1 MRAAVLFASILAL
14 TAAFPAAGST
24 AELAQAGAPAAAQR
38 IGVAAAVAG
47 QVRLDAVPGVR
58 EVGVDVASGT
68 PIFLGDAV
76 TTGPGGRLQIML
88 LDETVFTIGPD
99 AAMKIDKFVYDPSTG
114 AGTVNASI
122 AKGAFR
128 FVSGQVA
135 KRNPSDMEVRVPTG
149 TIGIRGTSVAGVVD
163 GARATIVLLGPGAE
177 TDTGERVGRI
187 LVTAANTTVEVSR
200 PGFAVDLAGIN
211 VPPTAP
217 FRVDAATVN
226 RIVAPLSG
234 PPRAAN
240 AQAQPGGPPG
250 ASAPQGQAQGQPGQA
265 GPPAQGPQAAATGA
279 RQAMGE
285 GPAPRDQAG
294 SGIAGGLQ
302 GVRTVAGIMPQ
313 QSAVQG
319 LAAGAPSPIA
329 TFTPGQLV
337 TFEQLRAIST
347 GKAEFGPQSIQMTQT
362 AGATQAAVYV
372 FRFNYDF
379 GSRTTFNSQVS
390 INLAAGGS
398 LNGGGSIVTG
408 TFPLLASP
416 FANGTGLAKIQE
428 ANITV
433 PTIGGQATVRYELVS
448 GNGALL
454 AQVRHNLQYVNGGVT
469 LVGEGV
475 APRK

>member
-1 MRAAVLFASILAL
+1 MRVVLLPVFAVVLS
-14 TAAFPAAGST
+14 AAFPVAGG
-24 AELAQAGAPAAAQR
+24 AVELAQAGAPAAAQR

-47 QVRLDAVPGVR
+47 AVRLDAVPGVR

-76 TTGPGGRLQIML
+76 ATGPGGRLQIML

-99 AAMKIDKFVYDPSTG
+99 AAMKIDRFVYDPATG

-135 KRNPSDMEVRVPTG
+135 KRNPSDMEVRLPTG

-217 FRVDAATVN
+217 FRVDPATVN

-234 PPRAAN
+234 PPRGAPTQG
-240 AQAQPGGPPG
+240 QAGAPPPG
-250 ASAPQGQAQGQPGQA
+250 APAPGQPGQA
-265 GPPAQGPQAAATGA
+265 APAGQGA
-279 RQAMGE
+279 RQAVGE
-285 GPAPRDQAG
+285 GPAPRSQAG
-294 SGIAGGLQ
+294 AGVAGGLQ
-302 GVRTVAGIMPQ
+302 GVRTVAAIVPQ
-313 QSAVQG
+313 QGAAQG
-319 LAAGAPSPIA
+319 VAGPPRPALA
-329 TFTPGQLV
+329 TFTPGQTV

-362 AGATQAAVYV
+362 AGGTQAAVYV

-390 INLAAGGS
+390 INLAAGGA
-398 LNGGGSIVTG
+398 LNPGGTIVTG

-416 FANGTGLAKIQE
+416 FASGSGLAKIQE

-433 PTIGGQATVRYELVS
+433 PTIGGTATVRYELVS
-448 GNGALL
+448 GTASPL
-454 AQVRHNLQYVNGGVT
+454 AQVRHQVDYTNGAVSLTGQ
-469 LVGEGV
+469 GV
-475 APRK
+475 AARK

>member
-1 MRAAVLFASILAL
+1 MRAFAYFAALAALPVLFATPVRAV
-14 TAAFPAAGST
+14 
-24 AELAQAGAPAAAQR
+24 ELAQAGAPAAAAR
-38 IGVAAAVAG
+38 IGVAAAVVG
-47 QVRLDAVPGVR
+47 QVRLDAIPGVR
-58 EVGVDVASGT
+58 DVGVDVASGT

-76 TTGPGGRLQIML
+76 STGPGGRLQIML

-99 AAMKIDKFVYDPSTG
+99 AAMKIDKFVYDPGTG

-163 GARATIVLLGPGAE
+163 GLRATIVLLGPGAE

-200 PGFAVDLAGIN
+200 PGFAVDLAGVN

-234 PPRAAN
+234 PPRAAQ
-240 AQAQPGGPPG
+240 AQGQPGGPPG
-250 ASAPQGQAQGQPGQA
+250 APPPGQQGQAAQPGQ
-265 GPPAQGPQAAATGA
+265 QGPQGSGQGA
-279 RQAMGE
+279 RQPMGD
-285 GPAPRDQAG
+285 GPAPRNQAG
-294 SGIAGGLQ
+294 AGLAGGLQ
-302 GVRTVAGIMPQ
+302 GLRTVAGLAPQ
-313 QSAVQG
+313 QSAAQG
-319 LAAGAPSPIA
+319 LVAGAPPPLASFA
-329 TFTPGQLV
+329 AGQTV

-362 AGATQAAVYV
+362 AGAAQAAVYV

-379 GSRTTFNSQVS
+379 GSRTTYNSQVS

-416 FANGTGLAKIQE
+416 FGSGTGLAKIQE

-448 GNGALL
+448 GTGALL
-454 AQVRHNLQYVNGGVT
+454 AQVRHDVRYQNGAVV
-469 LVGEGV
+469 LVGQGA

>member
-1 MRAAVLFASILAL
+1 MRAFVLLGFLSV
-14 TAAFPAAGST
+14 AAAPAA
-24 AELAQAGAPAAAQR
+24 AVELAQAGAPAAATR

-58 EVGVDVASGT
+58 EVGVEVASGT

-88 LDETVFTIGPD
+88 RDETVFTIGPD
-99 AAMKIDKFVYDPSTG
+99 AAMKIDKFVYDPASG

-177 TDTGERVGRI
+177 TDTGDRVGRI

-200 PGFAVDLAGIN
+200 PGFAVDLAGAG

-234 PPRAAN
+234 PPRGS
-240 AQAQPGGPPG
+240 QAQGQQGGPPG
-250 ASAPQGQAQGQPGQA
+250 GPQGQGQQAGQPGA
-265 GPPAQGPQAAATGA
+265 AQGA
-279 RQAMGE
+279 RQEVGQ
-285 GPAPRDQAG
+285 GPAPRDHAG
-294 SGIAGGLQ
+294 TGVAGGLQ
-302 GVRTVAGIMPQ
+302 GVRKMAGILPQ
-313 QSAVQG
+313 QNAVQG
-319 LAAGAPSPIA
+319 LAAGARP
-329 TFTPGQLV
+329 PGGGIFQPGALM
-337 TFEQLRAIST
+337 TFEQLRQIAS
-347 GKAEFGPQSIQMTQT
+347 GKAKFHPLTVDMVRTDGGTTQT
-362 AGATQAAVYV
+362 VSYT

-379 GSRTTFNSQVS
+379 GTRQTFGSNVS
-390 INLAAGGS
+390 ITVSGAGDMTAG
-398 LNGGGSIVTG
+398 TG

-416 FANGTGLAKIQE
+416 FATRSGPALLNETG
-428 ANITV
+428 ITV
-433 PTIGGQATVRYELVS
+433 PTLDGTANVSYGLLNGQNRVLGAINNTVTYS
-448 GNGALL
+448 QAGNTFQGLGTS
-454 AQVRHNLQYVNGGVT
+454 QR
-469 LVGEGV
+469 
-475 APRK
+475 R

>member
-1 MRAAVLFASILAL
+1 MRRFLVFASVAAL
-14 TAAFPAAGST
+14 SVTFPTLGHAV
-24 AELAQAGAPAAAQR
+24 ELAQAGAPAAAQR

-47 QVRLDAVPGVR
+47 PVRLDAVAGIR
-58 EVGVDVASGT
+58 EVGVDVTSGT
-68 PIFLGDAV
+68 PIFLGDAL

-99 AAMKIDKFVYDPSTG
+99 AAMKIDRFVYDPASG
-114 AGTVNASI
+114 AGSVNASI

-187 LVTAANTTVEVSR
+187 LVTSANTTVEVSR
-200 PGFAVDLAGIN
+200 PGFAVDLAGVN

-217 FRVDAATVN
+217 FRADAATVS

-234 PPRAAN
+234 PPRG
-240 AQAQPGGPPG
+240 AQAQNQAGGPPG
-250 ASAPQGQAQGQPGQA
+250 GAASQQAQQGQTGQPG
-265 GPPAQGPQAAATGA
+265 A
-279 RQAMGE
+279 RQEMGQ

-294 SGIAGGLQ
+294 AGVAGGLQ
-302 GVRTVAGIMPQ
+302 GVRTVAGILPQ

-319 LAAGAPSPIA
+319 LAAGARPQAGGI
-329 TFTPGQLV
+329 FQPGALM
-337 TFEQLRAIST
+337 TFEQLRQIES
-347 GKAEFGPQSIQMTQT
+347 GKAEFHPMTVIMVKTGGPTTQT
-362 AGATQAAVYV
+362 VSYT

-379 GSRTTFNSQVS
+379 GARQTFGSNIS
-390 INLAAGGS
+390 ITVQGAGGMTA
-398 LNGGGSIVTG
+398 GTG

-416 FANGTGLAKIQE
+416 FATKNGPALISE
-428 ANITV
+428 NNITV
-433 PTIGGQATVRYELVS
+433 PTLGGTANVSYDLLNGQNRVLGAIKHTVQYSQAGNTFQGS
-448 GNGALL
+448 GTS
-454 AQVRHNLQYVNGGVT
+454 Q
-469 LVGEGV
+469 
-475 APRK
+475 RK

>member
-99 AAMKIDKFVYDPSTG
+99 AAMKIDRFVYDPASG
-114 AGTVNASI
+114 SGSVNASI

-163 GARATIVLLGPGAE
+163 GARATIVLLGPGAD

-200 PGFAVDLAGIN
+200 PGFAVDLAGAN

-234 PPRAAN
+234 PPRGS
-240 AQAQPGGPPG
+240 QAQGQQAGTPGGP
-250 ASAPQGQAQGQPGQA
+250 APQGQGQGQPGE
-265 GPPAQGPQAAATGA
+265 PAQPGANQGA
-279 RQAMGE
+279 RQSMGQ

-294 SGIAGGLQ
+294 AGVAGGLQ
-302 GVRTVAGIMPQ
+302 GVKTMAGILPQ
-313 QSAVQG
+313 QAAIQG
-319 LAAGAPSPIA
+319 LAAGAQAQGGGI
-329 TFTPGQLV
+329 FQPGTLM
-337 TFEQLRAIST
+337 TFEQLRQIES
-347 GKAEFGPQSIQMTQT
+347 GKAEFSPMTVVMVKTGGPTSQT
-362 AGATQAAVYV
+362 VSYT

-379 GSRTTFNSQVS
+379 GARQTFGSNVS
-390 INLAAGGS
+390 ITVNGAGGMTA
-398 LNGGGSIVTG
+398 GTG

-416 FANGTGLAKIQE
+416 FATKNGPALLNETG
-428 ANITV
+428 ITV
-433 PTIGGQATVRYELVS
+433 PTLGGTASVSYDLLNGQTRVLGNIKHTVTYSQA
-448 GNGALL
+448 GNSFQGTGTS
-454 AQVRHNLQYVNGGVT
+454 QRQ
-469 LVGEGV
+469 
-475 APRK
+475 

>member
-1 MRAAVLFASILAL
+1 MLRFGAFISALAL
-14 TAAFPAAGST
+14 SAALAAPGR
-24 AELAQAGAPAAAQR
+24 ALEIAQAGAPAAATR

-47 QVRLDAVPGVR
+47 PVRLDAVPGVR

-88 LDETVFTIGPD
+88 RDETVFTIGPD
-99 AAMKIDKFVYDPSTG
+99 AAMKIDKFVYDPASG
-114 AGTVNASI
+114 VGTVNASI

-200 PGFAVDLAGIN
+200 PGFAVDLAGLN

-234 PPRAAN
+234 PPRGSQ
-240 AQAQPGGPPG
+240 AQGQPGGPPG
-250 ASAPQGQAQGQPGQA
+250 AAPAQGQGAQGQAPGQPGPGQ
-265 GPPAQGPQAAATGA
+265 GA
-279 RQAMGE
+279 RQAVGE

-294 SGIAGGLQ
+294 AGVAGGLQ
-302 GVRTVAGIMPQ
+302 GVRTMAGILPQ
-313 QSAVQG
+313 QAAIQG
-319 LAAGAPSPIA
+319 LAAGARPPGGGIFQPGA
-329 TFTPGQLV
+329 LMTFGQLR
-337 TFEQLRAIST
+337 QIDT
-347 GKAEFGPQSIQMTQT
+347 GKAEFHPVTVAMVRTAGGTTQT
-362 AGATQAAVYV
+362 VSYT

-379 GSRTTFNSQVS
+379 GARQTFGSNVS
-390 INLAAGGS
+390 ITVSGAGAMTAG
-398 LNGGGSIVTG
+398 TG

-416 FANGTGLAKIQE
+416 FATRNGPALLSEQ
-428 ANITV
+428 NITV
-433 PTIGGQATVRYELVS
+433 PTLGGTANVSYDLLNGQNRVLGAIKSTVQYSQAGNTFQGS
-448 GNGALL
+448 GTS
-454 AQVRHNLQYVNGGVT
+454 QR
-469 LVGEGV
+469 
-475 APRK
+475 R